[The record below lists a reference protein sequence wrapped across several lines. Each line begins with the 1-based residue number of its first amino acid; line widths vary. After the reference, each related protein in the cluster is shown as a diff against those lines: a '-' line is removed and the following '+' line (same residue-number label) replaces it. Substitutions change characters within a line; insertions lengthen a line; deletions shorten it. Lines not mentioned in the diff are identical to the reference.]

1 MGSFPGLFD
10 GHYDNDIYFH
20 TPNHFIPNLSDPHV
34 LGRLRNLQISLA
46 IGEHDPFGGSNRRLS
61 ESWWEKG
68 VAHTLD
74 IWGGEAHRARDWRE
88 MAPRYFR
95 RRFLKPRLPWRL
107 GGEQQRL
114 HPFGGCNVLYPSERA
129 EAAVSAPAGGEHLS
143 AKPSQQAGEQ
153 QHRDRRRP
161 KTMNNRVDQ
170 RSNDR
175 RHYETP
181 ARAHKM
187 NAGGR
192 L

>member
-95 RRFLKPRLPWRL
+95 RLFLKPRLPWRL
-107 GGEQQRL
+107 
-114 HPFGGCNVLYPSERA
+114 
-129 EAAVSAPAGGEHLS
+129 GGEHLS